1 MVRRAFIG
9 SSATLAAM
17 GLFGAKGEA
26 AVFSPSLVIP
36 GAKIYKARWV
46 K

>member
-1 MVRRAFIG
+1 M
-9 SSATLAAM
+9 AT
-17 GLFGAKGEA
+17 GLSRWICTPGKKGEA